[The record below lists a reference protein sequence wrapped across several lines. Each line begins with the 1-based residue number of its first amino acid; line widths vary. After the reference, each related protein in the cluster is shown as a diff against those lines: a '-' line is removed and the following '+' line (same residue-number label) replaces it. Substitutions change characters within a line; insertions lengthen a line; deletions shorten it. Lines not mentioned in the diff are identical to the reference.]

1 MRMCFGRPLS
11 YCAACSGSVGTVAGN
26 CAPSSSDRLKMSGG
40 PRGISNR
47 LRYGTGSPAAHGYE
61 HYTAIFPH
69 FELLRLSSSSIVELT
84 SRARR
89 LANREFHP
97 GTAGL
102 DINLLP
108 PGRARAVFRQGEP
121 DTKS

>member
-11 YCAACSGSVGTVAGN
+11 YCGAYSGSVGPCWEL
-26 CAPSSSDRLKMSGG
+26 CAVFFRSSQNERG

-47 LRYGTGSPAAHGYE
+47 LRYGTCSPAAHGYE

-84 SRARR
+84 SCARR

-97 GTAGL
+97 GAAGL